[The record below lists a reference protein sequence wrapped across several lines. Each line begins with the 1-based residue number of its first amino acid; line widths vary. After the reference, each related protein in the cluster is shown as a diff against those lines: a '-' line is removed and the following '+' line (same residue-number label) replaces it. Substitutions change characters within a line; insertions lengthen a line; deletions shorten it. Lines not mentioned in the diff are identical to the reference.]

1 MESKS
6 AQSKP
11 LVTAEK
17 VQPMTLT
24 QRRLE
29 ANYNELVIR
38 FNELLDSYKLLYTIT
53 RKSVQDLAEF
63 LVSHEES

>member
-63 LVSHEES
+63 FVSHGES

>member
-1 MESKS
+1 MEST
-6 AQSKP
+6 APSKP

-24 QRRLE
+24 QRELE
-29 ANYNELVIR
+29 ANYNELVSR
-38 FNELLDSYKLLYTIT
+38 FNELLDSYKLLYTVT

-63 LVSHEES
+63 LVSHEEP